1 MTTTKRFEELDCWQ
15 AARSFVSVVYRLTK
29 SNGFKKDFELVSQ
42 IRRSAVSSM
51 ANTAEGFHRSSS
63 KDFMK
68 FLDYS
73 RSSIAETIS
82 HAYVAMDQN
91 YISEKEMNELKLS
104 GNCVWKKINGLISY
118 LNRNQRTNKT
128 NRTNQTNKT
137 NSTNLT
143 NKQRN

>member
-1 MTTTKRFEELDCWQ
+1 MATIKRFEELECWME
-15 AARSFVSVVYRLTK
+15 ARSFVKIVYRLTK
-29 SNGFKKDFELVSQ
+29 SNSFKKDFELVSQ

-82 HAYVAMDQN
+82 HAYVALDQN
-91 YISEKEMNELKLS
+91 YISEEEMNELKQS
-104 GNCVWKKINGLISY
+104 GNYVWKKINGLISY
-118 LNRNQRTNKT
+118 LKRNQRTNIT
-128 NRTNQTNKT
+128 NPTNKT
-137 NSTNLT
+137 NPTNQT
-143 NKQRN
+143 